1 MKSSLKNMVL
11 VLFTI
16 TAVSALLVGLVD
28 HITKDTIAQ
37 TEQNAKNV
45 AKFKVLDIA
54 ESEAVVG
61 EESVFPIGDF
71 EVVVSTIVAKND
83 GSKVLGYAV
92 EAPSITKSGYGGR
105 IKLMVG
111 FVEENGDVTIS
122 GVEVL
127 AQSETPG
134 LGANMTQPGNA
145 LEKSILKKNPAA
157 LTFKVKKDDANGSF
171 DSLTGSTISSRAYV
185 NAVETAYAGYLQAKG
200 ELDETKVVGADAA
213 SGATNA
219 NHSAESEVVEEVAE
233 GADAEVVDAASGA
246 TVTEECATDNNVTE
260 EEK

>member
-28 HITKDTIAQ
+28 NITKDTIAA
-37 TEQNAKNV
+37 TELNAKNI
-45 AKFKVLDIA
+45 AKFEVLNAA

-61 EESVFPIGDF
+61 EEQVFAIGDF
-71 EVVVSTIVAKND
+71 EVVVSTVVSKSDSNIVK
-83 GSKVLGYAV
+83 GYAV
-92 EAPSITKSGYGGR
+92 EAPSITRSGYGGR

-111 FVEENGDVTIS
+111 FVEEAGNVTIS
-122 GVEVL
+122 GVKVL

-157 LTFKVKKDDANGSF
+157 LTFEVKKKNGSF

-185 NAVETAYAGYLQAKG
+185 NAVETAYAGYLKAKG
-200 ELDETKVVGADAA
+200 ELDETKVVGADSA
-213 SGATNA
+213 SGATNSKRA
-219 NHSAESEVVEEVAE
+219 AESEVVEEVAE
-233 GADAEVVDAASGA
+233 DVDTASGA
-246 TVTEECATDNNVTE
+246 TTTEECQMENNVTE

>member
-1 MKSSLKNMVL
+1 MVL

-28 HITKDTIAQ
+28 YITKDTIAQ

-45 AKFKVLDIA
+45 AKFEVLNAA

-61 EESVFPIGDF
+61 EEQVFAIGDY
-71 EVVVSTIVAKND
+71 EVVVSTVV
-83 GSKVLGYAV
+83 SKSDSNMVKGYAV

-111 FVEENGDVTIS
+111 FVEEAGNVTIS
-122 GVEVL
+122 GVKVL

-134 LGANMTQPGNA
+134 LGANMTKEGNS
-145 LEKSILKKNPAA
+145 LEKSALGAKPAELDFA
-157 LTFKVKKDDANGSF
+157 VTKEGGSF
-171 DSLTGSTISSRAYV
+171 DALTGSTISSLAYV
-185 NAVETAYAGYLQAKG
+185 NAVETAYAGYLKAKG
-200 ELDETKVVGADAA
+200 ELDETKVVGADSA
-213 SGATNA
+213 SGTTNA
-219 NHSAESEVVEEVAE
+219 KRAAETEVVEDVAE
-233 GADAEVVDAASGA
+233 DVDTASDA
-246 TVTEECATDNNVTE
+246 TTTEECQMENNVTE